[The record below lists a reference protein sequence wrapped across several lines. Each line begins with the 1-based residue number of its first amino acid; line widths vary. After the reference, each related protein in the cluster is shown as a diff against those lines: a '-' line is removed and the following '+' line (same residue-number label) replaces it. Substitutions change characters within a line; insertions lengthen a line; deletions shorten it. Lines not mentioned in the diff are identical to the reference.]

1 MGQNMQE
8 SKHGLD
14 EYTNL
19 EIFSAV
25 QRESRSEQRRRS
37 EGERER
43 LLYTI
48 NFKLHGGRI
57 RMLTF

>member
-1 MGQNMQE
+1 MQE